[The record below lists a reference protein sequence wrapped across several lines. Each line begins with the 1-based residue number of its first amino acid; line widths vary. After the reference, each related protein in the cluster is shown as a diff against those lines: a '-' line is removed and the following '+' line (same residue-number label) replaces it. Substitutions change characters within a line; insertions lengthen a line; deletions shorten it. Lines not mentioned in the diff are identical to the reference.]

1 MSFAHTPAQQ
11 HNHSTRAHMPPYAPN
26 GPAHPISTKWRE
38 SYRWHRREIG
48 GTYRKSPLR
57 KVVEHLED
65 ASAPRFVT
73 PLDRHRESA
82 GFVANSIF

>member
-1 MSFAHTPAQQ
+1 MSFPDL
-11 HNHSTRAHMPPYAPN
+11 HNNTITARARTCRPMPLT
-26 GPAHPISTKWRE
+26 GPLIDPISTKWRE

-73 PLDRHRESA
+73 PHDPHRESA
-82 GFVANSIF
+82 GFVAKSNF

>member
-1 MSFAHTPAQQ
+1 MSFPDLQNNTITA
-11 HNHSTRAHMPPYAPN
+11 RAHMPPYAPN

-48 GTYRKSPLR
+48 GTYRKSVGR
-57 KVVEHLED
+57 KVVEQLEE

-73 PLDRHRESA
+73 PHDPHRESA
-82 GFVANSIF
+82 GFVAKANF